1 MYKGIGIDPGLSGAV
16 AAVWENGARYEVWDM
31 PVVKAGSKKEY
42 DIGKLVE
49 ILRKC
54 GYMGVGGNGGVEG
67 FGGGQVSLPCYV
79 EKVGA
84 MPKQGLSSTFK
95 FGMGYGIA
103 QACAISAGHRMTLIR
118 PQSWKK
124 IMLRDMKKD
133 KGASCARAVQLFPS
147 AELTGPRGGAK
158 DGRCEAL
165 LLAELA
171 RLENFGGGMRLG
183 VDAVV
188 G

>member
-1 MYKGIGIDPGLSGAV
+1 MPTNQQFTDKGIGIDPGLTGAV
-16 AAVWENGARYEVWDM
+16 AAVWENGARYEVWDI
-31 PVVKAGSKKEY
+31 PTIRVGAKKEY
-42 DIGKLVE
+42 DIWKLTE
-49 ILRKC
+49 ILKKC
-54 GYMGVGGNGGVEG
+54 GYTG
-67 FGGGQVSLPCYV
+67 GGGQVSLPCYV

-84 MPKQGLSSTFK
+84 MPKQGLASTFK

-124 IMLRDMKKD
+124 VMLRDMKKD
-133 KGASCARAVQLFPS
+133 KGGSCARATQLFPN

-171 RLENFGGGMRLG
+171 RRENFGGGLRLG
-183 VDAVV
+183 VDAHA